1 MVTRPFCSGQYG
13 HMLLPFAFKDVE
25 GKPPCMFSV
34 FFIAQKSS
42 YKCEKKLIENV
53 EKRSNQRRQINESL
67 KGEKGKAKG
76 ELFTYSVYA

>member
-1 MVTRPFCSGQYG
+1 
-13 HMLLPFAFKDVE
+13 
-25 GKPPCMFSV
+25 MFSV

-42 YKCEKKLIENV
+42 YKCEKKIIENV

-67 KGEKGKAKG
+67 KGEKGKARG